1 MQDGE
6 QRRVVVTGVGMITP
20 LGATAD
26 ATWEGLVAGRSGIA
40 TITRFDSK
48 GRGLEVHIAGE
59 ANDFDPLQYMDRR
72 GSSVEPT
79 PAGNSAGAGQPAEI
93 APAHC
98 PVRADQRRRAA

>member
-20 LGATAD
+20 LGATVD

-48 GRGLEVHIAGE
+48 ERGLEVHIAGE
-59 ANDFDPLQYMDRR
+59 ANDFDPLQYMDRKE
-72 GSSVEPT
+72 VK
-79 PAGNSAGAGQPAEI
+79 
-93 APAHC
+93 
-98 PVRADQRRRAA
+98 RADRFAQFADRKSVV